1 MIEELLAYQAADAGL
16 KKIENELSASEDR
29 KKAVAAKKYLDGVEE
44 SVNKLDA
51 RAARLA
57 EEFSKLE
64 EELAKCKEQESEF
77 IKAGEGVEDGA
88 EAAYLLKKI
97 DEASAEIKIL
107 MQKAEKLTAEINAA
121 VKEYVRI
128 KSETKA
134 AQAQYAESG
143 KKYSGLK
150 ASFKEERERIEGEL
164 KELAKKVDPALM
176 ERYLKKRAGKIYPVL
191 FEARGQFCGACNME
205 LPMSELGKLKNGEI
219 IECDQCGRLL
229 YQKPKS
235 K

>member
-97 DEASAEIKIL
+97 DETSAEIKIL

-134 AQAQYAESG
+134 AQAQYAE
-143 KKYSGLK
+143 
-150 ASFKEERERIEGEL
+150 SFKEERERIEGEL